1 MGFLTLSYN
10 LPVMIES
17 EKKLK
22 EFEGKLNSK
31 NSKVISDAIVS
42 LRNIDPFRG
51 AISLLSSHFDSS
63 VDVEIKELI
72 SNFLDDLK
80 EPGARAEI
88 VAEIKKAFKQET
100 ICMLVSSCWQS
111 GLDYSDFATDFA
123 NVFVKGDY
131 LTALECFTVIEESA
145 NTISV
150 SVKKEIRKLLESG
163 NVTSGKDKIVL
174 TDALIVVLD

>member
-1 MGFLTLSYN
+1 MVFLTL
-10 LPVMIES
+10 LHIMTGMIES
-17 EKKLK
+17 GKKLR
-22 EFEGKLNSK
+22 EFEEKLNSK
-31 NSKVISDAIVS
+31 NKKVISDAIFS
-42 LRNIDPFRG
+42 LRNADPFRG
-51 AISLLSSHFDSS
+51 AIGVLANHFDTSDDNS
-63 VDVEIKELI
+63 IKEQI
-72 SNFLDDLK
+72 HNFLNDLK
-80 EPGARAEI
+80 EPGARIEI

-163 NVTSGKDKIVL
+163 KENSGKDKIVL
-174 TDALIVVLD
+174 TDALIVALD